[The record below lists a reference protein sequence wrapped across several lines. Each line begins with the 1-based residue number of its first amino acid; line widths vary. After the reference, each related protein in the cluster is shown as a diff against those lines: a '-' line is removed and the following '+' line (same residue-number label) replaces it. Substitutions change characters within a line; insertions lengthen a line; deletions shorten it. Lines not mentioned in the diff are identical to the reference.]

1 MGILTIALVCKGAG
15 RGGAARNV
23 IAGLALLLVNI
34 AHGRI
39 AAICR
44 LIVACRRVYVV
55 AFVAAS
61 PVLVVACIAIVD
73 TTTAGIG
80 IFTFA
85 AACCVGLIS
94 LGGVGHRTAL
104 ASDIV
109 VACGTACAVA
119 GIGDV
124 CVLQIAICSLVI
136 AACIAGA
143 GMGSI
148 AIAGI
153 CKGTECTGIA
163 IATVFA
169 TSIVHIILE
178 ICICIVTAFCYFI
191 ATNRANAGMLV
202 HSGRFVIPFMR
213 SNCHNVIP

>member
-1 MGILTIALVCKGAG
+1 MDILTIALVCKGAG

-109 VACGTACAVA
+109 VACGTACAVP

-148 AIAGI
+148 AIA
-153 CKGTECTGIA
+153 
-163 IATVFA
+163 TVFA
-169 TSIVHIILE
+169 TNIVHIILE